1 MMAQLRIDVY
11 LKLTGIFKTRS
22 AAGRAASS
30 GYVSME
36 GRELKSSHSVS
47 RGDVLHI
54 VKPDGTAFSIRVKE
68 IPENRQVSRRDRQEY
83 YTVLGDS
90 D

>member
-1 MMAQLRIDVY
+1 MRIDVF
-11 LKLTGIFKTRS
+11 LKLTGIFRTRS
-22 AAGRAASS
+22 SAGKAASA
-30 GYVSME
+30 GYVSMD
-36 GRELKSSHSVS
+36 GRKLKSSHSVG

-54 VKPDGTAFSIRVKE
+54 VKPDGTAFSIRVEE

-83 YTVLGDS
+83 FTILGDP